1 MFLALFSVLLALPA
15 PLIAL
20 LLIIFTLRRS
30 SRARASRTLR
40 NSVVYSV
47 SALVVYVPLA
57 WAFAPQM
64 LDALAYLTIVGMT
77 FTLSLFWSNV
87 LEQSRKLT

>member
-40 NSVVYSV
+40 NSVVYPIL
-47 SALVVYVPLA
+47 ALVVYVPLA

-77 FTLSLFWSNV
+77 FTLSSFWSNV